1 MEVMTVHTVYA
12 SRVNA
17 RAEIVSVATEAAL
30 PQFTSGLIHSPQDTQ
45 KLTLEPKLPAP

>member
-1 MEVMTVHTVYA
+1 MEAVMTVHT

-30 PQFTSGLIHSPQDTQ
+30 PQFTPGFTQ
-45 KLTLEPKLPAP
+45 SSRHPGAGP